1 MNIRDDLSFRPSP
14 AADPVRPVSVPAG
27 EWPVRR
33 VTRLGFLA
41 SVGTALFVL
50 ESLIP
55 LPLPFLK
62 VGLANISTL
71 LALFLSGPADA
82 LIVVILRVLGGSLIT
97 GSFFSPAFI
106 LSLSAGILSA
116 LAMGGLRAV
125 SARAFGPVG
134 LSLAGSSVHVA
145 TQIALVALLYVR
157 SAAVLEIL
165 PLLLL
170 TALAGGLV
178 VGIVTSRLLPA
189 LAGAGDAPQPPARPL
204 PRRLT
209 PGDVAAGLLLSA
221 CVVGSF
227 FAFPSGEGSAVIVEV
242 GGKAVEKLNIRED
255 RVVTVRG
262 EQGDMRIEVLN
273 GRVRVAEADCP
284 NRICVRTG
292 WRSREGEVIV
302 CVPNRTVIRILGKE
316 RNDVGGI
323 TG

>member
-1 MNIRDDLSFRPSP
+1 MNAPP
-14 AADPVRPVSVPAG
+14 
-27 EWPVRR
+27 EKWPVRR

-55 LPLPFLK
+55 FPLPFLK

-71 LALFLSGPADA
+71 LALIISGPADA
-82 LIVVILRVLGGSLIT
+82 VIVVFLRVLGGSLVT
-97 GSFFSPAFI
+97 GSFFGPAFI
-106 LSLSAGILSA
+106 IAMSAGV
-116 LAMGGLRAV
+116 V
-125 SARAFGPVG
+125 SAAVMGLLRGATGRMFGPVG
-134 LSLAGSSVHVA
+134 LSLAGSSAHVS

-157 SAAVLEIL
+157 SAAVIQLL
-165 PLLLL
+165 PLLLV

-189 LAGAGDAPQPPARPL
+189 LSAAGAVSPARPL

-209 PGDVAAGLLLSA
+209 PADVAAGVLLSA
-221 CVVGSF
+221 CIAWSLV
-227 FAFPSGEGSAVIVEV
+227 ALPDMEGSAVVVEV
-242 GGKAVEKLNIRED
+242 AGRTVEKLDIHQNG
-255 RVVTVRG
+255 VVTVRG
-262 EQGDMRIEVLN
+262 ERGNLTVEVLG

-284 NRICVRTG
+284 NRVCVRTG

-302 CVPNRTVIRILGKE
+302 CVPNRTLIRILGKD
-316 RNDVGGI
+316 NTVVGGI